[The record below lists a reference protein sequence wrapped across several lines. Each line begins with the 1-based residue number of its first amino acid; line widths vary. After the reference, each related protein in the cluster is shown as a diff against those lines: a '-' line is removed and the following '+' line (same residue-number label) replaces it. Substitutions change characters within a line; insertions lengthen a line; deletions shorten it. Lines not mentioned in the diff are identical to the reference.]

1 MAPANIAPRPAP
13 AACPPDE
20 VAGGAGASPV
30 GGGGGGGATR
40 EVGGGGGGA
49 TREVGGGGGGAP
61 VVGGGGGGGS
71 SPTVRPEVTSD
82 GTFNAGGPR
91 NIHIVKRIS
100 GLFYQDTCCC
110 S

>member
-20 VAGGAGASPV
+20 VAGGAGVSSV
-30 GGGGGGGATR
+30 G
-40 EVGGGGGGA
+40 GGGGGGA